1 MFGTTIFDM
10 FFIILLPI
18 LCIVVIYAFIRF
30 LRKNI
35 K

>member
-1 MFGTTIFDM
+1 MFETTIFDM